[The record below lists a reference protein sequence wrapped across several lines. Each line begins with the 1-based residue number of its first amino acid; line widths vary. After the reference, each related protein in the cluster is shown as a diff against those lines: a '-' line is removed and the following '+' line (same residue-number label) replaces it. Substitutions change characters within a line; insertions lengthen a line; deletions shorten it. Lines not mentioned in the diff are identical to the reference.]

1 MAAKHTLL
9 YCKSH
14 INDSNSIDSIYFEIS
29 VTQERWFMYNPN
41 GNCSAKFSRKQ
52 HMKQWILGLFRE
64 SEFSS
69 KLKII
74 QQQFNDFKAIE
85 FKVVQ
90 LREFGILLEAFYATK
105 I

>member
-1 MAAKHTLL
+1 
-9 YCKSH
+9 
-14 INDSNSIDSIYFEIS
+14 
-29 VTQERWFMYNPN
+29 
-41 GNCSAKFSRKQ
+41 
-52 HMKQWILGLFRE
+52 MKQWILGLFRE

-85 FKVVQ
+85 FMVVQ

>member
-1 MAAKHTLL
+1 
-9 YCKSH
+9 
-14 INDSNSIDSIYFEIS
+14 
-29 VTQERWFMYNPN
+29 MYNPN

-64 SEFSS
+64 SEFSC

-74 QQQFNDFKAIE
+74 QQQFNDLKAIE
-85 FKVVQ
+85 FMVVQ
-90 LREFGILLEAFYATK
+90 LRKFSILLEAFYATK